1 MTGSGTLTSLGLLSK
16 STVLAE
22 EEDKI
27 RIEFTT
33 AAIVKK
39 GQPVKL
45 VAGTGFV
52 TPWAKTDLQH
62 LCIGYCDSDQAS
74 GALVTVVCRGFAIIY
89 GISAA
94 AANAGPATYNGY
106 DSTDGATNTDYS
118 GLIGYSIYGAAT
130 DVTDCIAWIL
140 DPVAAANALMRVLV
154 KD

>member
-1 MTGSGTLTSLGLLSK
+1 MTGTGTLTSFGTSTK
-16 STVLAE
+16 SVVLAE

-45 VAGTGFV
+45 TATGTI

-62 LCIGYCDSDQAS
+62 LCVGYCDADAAS
-74 GALVTVVCRGFAIIY
+74 GALVTVVCRGYAIIF

-94 AANAGPATYNGY
+94 AVVCGPGTYNGY
-106 DSTDGATNTDYS
+106 DSTNADTNQYS
-118 GLIGYSIYGAAT
+118 AIGYSIYGAAT
-130 DVTDCIAWIL
+130 DVTDAIAWVI
-140 DPVAAANALMRVLV
+140 DPASAANQLMRVLI
-154 KD
+154 KN

>member
-1 MTGSGTLTSLGLLSK
+1 MTGSGTLTSLGGVSK
-16 STVLAE
+16 TTVLAE
-22 EEDKI
+22 EEMKI
-27 RIEFTT
+27 RVEFTT

-45 VAGTGFV
+45 TAAGLV

-74 GALVTVVCRGFAIIY
+74 GSLVTVVTRGYAIIY

-106 DSTDGATNTDYS
+106 DSTNPDTNEVGA
-118 GLIGYSIYGAAT
+118 IGYSQYGAAT

-140 DPVAAANALMRVLV
+140 DQASAANFLMRVLI

>member
-1 MTGSGTLTSLGLLSK
+1 MTGSGTLTSLGGVSK
-16 STVLAE
+16 TTVLAE

-27 RIEFTT
+27 RVEFTT

-45 VAGTGFV
+45 TAAGLV

-62 LCIGYCDSDQAS
+62 LNIGYCDSDQAS
-74 GALVTVVCRGFAIIY
+74 GALVTIVCRGFAIIY

-106 DSTDGATNTDYS
+106 DSADADLQVGA
-118 GLIGYSIYGAAT
+118 IGYSIYGVAT
-130 DVTDCIAWIL
+130 DVTDCVAWIL
-140 DPVAAANALMRVLV
+140 DQVGAANNLMRVLI